1 MPDETDNSVIE
12 TPVIE
17 TPIADYS
24 ADAAVTSGGK
34 RRKSVT
40 VVESAPAPAP
50 APAGPVYSTQTLA
63 EMALGAELSAR
74 RTAEAQAVKL
84 AAEAQSE

>member
-50 APAGPVYSTQTLA
+50 AGPVYSTQTLA